1 MLEKKNTRPK
11 FENCLIYLFFLPF
24 FDDIIFFRVSGFQTF
39 PGKKKTTCIFFVD
52 KCGKKTKYSQIEW
65 VSEVQTFP
73 GKKIR
78 YLCPTWPKFKT
89 HKKMF
94 RQLLNIIYKYMY
106 IAFNIDIQK
115 KKTIEVVK
123 WIQVISRVLPRIK
136 QDFKKIPILGY
147 KVKVSKLKT
156 ISRTEY

>member
-1 MLEKKNTRPK
+1 MITCEFPGLIKKG
-11 FENCLIYLFFLPF
+11 F
-24 FDDIIFFRVSGFQTF
+24 FFR
-39 PGKKKTTCIFFVD
+39 KKI
-52 KCGKKTKYSQIEW
+52 TKFSQIKR

-89 HKKMF
+89 PKKMF

-115 KKTIEVVK
+115 KKTIEGVK
-123 WIQVISRVLPRIK
+123 
-136 QDFKKIPILGY
+136 
-147 KVKVSKLKT
+147 
-156 ISRTEY
+156 